1 LSVGT
6 ESCAYVFFFQ
16 KSRKSYYA
24 VLCERALELHESE
37 KTYRKRKS
45 ARHLIDLSI
54 AFNLH
59 NEHFDPKLKR
69 CVCLMGPDET
79 LCLKVDDVG
88 KGGDEGRQNTEWYN
102 AIMSALIPSR
112 VLRLGRPIQPQE
124 FFECAW
130 DVEVVNAPKLKRPS
144 ARSEEALQNICVRLP
159 EIAGPKRL
167 CFYAHTIVLCKRRIE
182 PAICGMPSSGIPPFH
197 TDDFIE
203 IPRKCVAFF
212 GCQERYFLMRL
223 GRGAPMG
230 ASELWAQCDSEE
242 VAHDIHNKLNAI
254 IERESEK
261 KKKMNN
267 GIVMP
272 PGLLS
277 IRSHHSHRERSHTQP
292 LRQRTSSFLNG
303 RAGSSASTTSAASG
317 RKHSTPTGPGSAPL
331 GSRAFS
337 ISQSQSGNTSRG
349 SSLMSIFP
357 TQASTKTPHEEDGVY
372 QAMTAPTKMR
382 SSPSTSTTDDTENSG
397 GTIRIDQA
405 DETRSLD
412 MSVMQRSHAEPRIKR
427 QSSETIPYR
436 LQEDRCSLG
445 GNATSGGLSME
456 AISDQNA
463 NAQYK
468 QDDGYTPMHAAEWTA
483 GGSNSLLIVPAYE
496 RYKLEEV
503 RSYVS
508 DSSDSCYSSM
518 AANGCS
524 NSQAAS
530 AASANPPRAYSFAGR
545 CNLRSTGV
553 QSGTAENVDLRGDN
567 STGAL
572 IPPQEDPRKRAFSLG
587 SKTLFPRPFRKISQH
602 ASRQQRLSQTSAS
615 GASLASS
622 EVSSSFGPSSCSSNH
637 LTSFNCS
644 EKEEYTRNRSGSFGS
659 GRSTPYNRKGGSSST
674 RDGADH
680 FVEMDFGNA
689 IGRSGSGSV
698 GSVDSPNRSR
708 TSSFGCSARKDAEI
722 FSYPMEM
729 SDSGLTPSQLVLQQA
744 KQSSLDESCDYVST
758 EAPDLVAVKNAL
770 AEAANDLGL
779 SHHLTFLSPV
789 DPKPIDL
796 RSSQH
801 FETIEESTSLK
812 SSPCSSRSSISA
824 HDATTDETDS
834 ERRRHVTGD
843 AGHPRS
849 NTGEDSS
856 SSYVPLCPTRT
867 DRSASNPVSEMTEL
881 HPQTSVIGL
890 PKRSS
895 VPTLKSHD
903 PDDSGVGLNYAFV
916 QDSDP
921 QTTTLLSDPINV
933 SSSRSRSKSGIIFT
947 QNFDGTKSALDY
959 ASIKPL

>member
-1 LSVGT
+1 VLLLLDAGTPTQSYCYALSN
-6 ESCAYVFFFQ
+6 SAILCNDVFQ
-16 KSRKSYYA
+16 
-24 VLCERALELHESE
+24 
-37 KTYRKRKS
+37 
-45 ARHLIDLSI
+45 
-54 AFNLH
+54 
-59 NEHFDPKLKR
+59 FDPKLKR

-88 KGGDEGRQNTEWYN
+88 KGDEGRQNTEWYN

-130 DVEVVNAPKLKRPS
+130 DVEVVSAPKLKRPPG
-144 ARSEEALQNICVRLP
+144 RTEEPLQNICIRLP
-159 EIAGPKRL
+159 DIAGPKRL

-242 VAHDIHNKLNAI
+242 CRNAAGTAFAEI
-254 IERESEK
+254 T
-261 KKKMNN
+261 
-267 GIVMP
+267 P
-272 PGLLS
+272 
-277 IRSHHSHRERSHTQP
+277 QP
-292 LRQRTSSFLNG
+292 S
-303 RAGSSASTTSAASG
+303 RAGSSASTNSGVG
-317 RKHSTPTGPGSAPL
+317 RKQSTPSGPGSAPL
-331 GSRAFS
+331 GSRALS
-337 ISQSQSGNTSRG
+337 VSHGSQSQSGNTSRG

-357 TQASTKTPHEEDGVY
+357 IQASCNTNHDEDDVY
-372 QAMTAPTKMR
+372 QAMTAPTKLR

-397 GTIRIDQA
+397 GTICIDQA

-412 MSVMQRSHAEPRIKR
+412 MSVSQISRAVQEPRIKR
-427 QSSETIPYR
+427 QLSETIPYR
-436 LQEDRCSLG
+436 QQEDRCSLG
-445 GNATSGGLSME
+445 GNIASDGLSME
-456 AISDQNA
+456 AISDMNA

-483 GGSNSLLIVPAYE
+483 GGSNSHLIVPAYE

-524 NSQAAS
+524 NSQVAAG
-530 AASANPPRAYSFAGR
+530 ASANPPRAYSFAGR
-545 CNLRSTGV
+545 CNLRPTGLQGNIV
-553 QSGTAENVDLRGDN
+553 ENVDLRGDN
-567 STGAL
+567 SGGGL
-572 IPPQEDPRKRAFSLG
+572 LPPQEDPRKRAFSLG

-622 EVSSSFGPSSCSSNH
+622 EVSSSFGPSSSSANH
-637 LTSFNCS
+637 LTSLNCS
-644 EKEEYTRNRSGSFGS
+644 EKDEYSRNRSGSFGS
-659 GRSTPYNRKGGSSST
+659 GRSTPYNRKGGTSGT

-680 FVEMDFGNA
+680 FVEMDFGNT

-722 FSYPMEM
+722 FSYPTDLP
-729 SDSGLTPSQLVLQQA
+729 DSGLTPSQLVLQQA

-770 AEAANDLGL
+770 AEAANEHTH

-789 DPKPIDL
+789 DPKAIDL

-801 FETIEESTSLK
+801 FETIEESASLK
-812 SSPCSSRSSISA
+812 SSPCSSRSSVSA
-824 HDATTDETDS
+824 HDDSIDEADG
-834 ERRRHVTGD
+834 ERRRQVTGD
-843 AGHPRS
+843 VGYQRL
-849 NTGEDSS
+849 NTSEGSA
-856 SSYVPLCPTRT
+856 SSYLPICATRA

-881 HPQTSVIGL
+881 HPPPSVIGL

-903 PDDSGVGLNYAFV
+903 PEDSSVGLNYAFV
-916 QDSDP
+916 QDAEP
-921 QTTTLLSDPINV
+921 PTTMLLSDPMNV

-947 QNFDGTKSALDY
+947 HNYDAAKSALDY